1 MKGLFLVPLYLPI
14 DETSFMPLNLDEQLI
29 FVFPF
34 RLQSI
39 EKEYEVLKIENPRL
53 RLEIDKLRVVSCM
66 FLSSGRKQPSC

>member
-14 DETSFMPLNLDEQLI
+14 GETSCMPLNLDEQLI

-53 RLEIDKLRVVSCM
+53 RLEIDKLRVVSFM
-66 FLSSGRKQPSC
+66 FLSSGRKQPLC